1 MTLEQI
7 DFTEN
12 TDITVPISNVE
23 GTDIKRKFVVTSVP
37 TGLNTKEMKVQGFV
51 KHYILQNVLDLQG
64 NNVQVE
70 APFTALKDYYYELL
84 ANEQV
89 KVNVDGSFN
98 DEGTIGEYTWIR
110 LVIKYGIYTSDEI
123 VIAAIQR
130 QDAMG
135 LIKPR

>member
-1 MTLEQI
+1 MTLQEI

-12 TDITVPISNVE
+12 TDIIVPISNVE

-37 TGLNTKEMKVQGFV
+37 TGLDTKEMKIQGFV
-51 KHYILQNVLDLQG
+51 KHYVLQDVLVD
-64 NNVQVE
+64 NITIQVE